1 MQEAVEAIEAGGTK
15 VLAFAP
21 SAAASRGVLRK
32 EGFLDADTVAKLLV
46 DEQFQRQ
53 ARGQVIWVDEAGLLG
68 TRNMSR
74 LFDLVEKLD
83 ARLLLTGDRYQHGS
97 VQRGATLRLLEE
109 EAGLVPAEVKEIQ
122 RQSGAYKTAVRA
134 LSDGR
139 AAEGLK
145 QLDALGWVARSAP
158 CRALSA
164 DGP

>member
-68 TRNMSR
+68 TRDMSR
-74 LFDLVEKLD
+74 LFDLV
-83 ARLLLTGDRYQHGS
+83 GS
-97 VQRGATLRLLEE
+97 SMPV
-109 EAGLVPAEVKEIQ
+109 
-122 RQSGAYKTAVRA
+122 
-134 LSDGR
+134 
-139 AAEGLK
+139 
-145 QLDALGWVARSAP
+145 
-158 CRALSA
+158 CC
-164 DGP
+164 